1 MGEEKTIAMKWKEKK
16 KKDKMTIAEN
26 SGESVDEMRWDE
38 KFWNTKI
45 RAEKRGKLKIREK
58 EQRKHEMRQDKTMR
72 SKKEKRWDNDTAT
85 EK

>member
-45 RAEKRGKLKIREK
+45 RAEKRRKLKIREK
-58 EQRKHEMRQDKTMR
+58 RAEKAWDETRQNN
-72 SKKEKRWDNDTAT
+72 EK
-85 EK
+85 